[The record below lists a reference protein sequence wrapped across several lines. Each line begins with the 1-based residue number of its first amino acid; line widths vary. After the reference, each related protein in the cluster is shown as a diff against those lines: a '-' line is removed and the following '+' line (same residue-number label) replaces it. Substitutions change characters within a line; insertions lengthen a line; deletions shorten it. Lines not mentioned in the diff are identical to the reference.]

1 MRCKIRSLLIG
12 LSSTTNTCTSRYCSV
27 VRLSAA
33 GRGWGLPFPEL
44 VYRNTRPLARTIRP
58 PAPRVIQNTVHQTVI
73 HLHQTTRRYTLS
85 RLSAVGT
92 GRGAAVLLVRQAA
105 VQPVRDGAVDASR
118 PALAA
123 RRLLR
128 LLSAES
134 ARQTLRPFYQKLFRE
149 LLARELEE
157 HRSRPAQSLLLA
169 RRVLGRRTLDSFI
182 LHSFIYR
189 RHVCRV
195 RQDGER
201 YFFHRS
207 AGPRQALPGNL
218 PHPAE
223 ERGASLSVRLFF
235 HTYDSPSS
243 FTDVR
248 ADIGPIRAFLSAP
261 SGQGGAST
269 PKMTFAWGTLTHTGT
284 LESFHVSYQ
293 MFAHDG
299 TPVQAEV
306 SISIRGEDPDVTAES
321 ANRAAESES
330 EGEDDSSLWDDISW
344 LFQ

>member
-1 MRCKIRSLLIG
+1 M
-12 LSSTTNTCTSRYCSV
+12 
-27 VRLSAA
+27 
-33 GRGWGLPFPEL
+33 
-44 VYRNTRPLARTIRP
+44 YRNTRPLARTIRP
-58 PAPRVIQNTVHQTVI
+58 PAPRVIQNIVHQTVI

-85 RLSAVGT
+85 RLSAVGA
-92 GRGAAVLLVRQAA
+92 GRGGAVLLVRQAA

-149 LLARELEE
+149 LLAQELEK

-169 RRVLGRRTLDSFI
+169 RCVLGRRTLDSFI

-189 RHVCRV
+189 RYVCRV

-223 ERGASLSVRLFF
+223 ERVSTLLPPPEPPERGPNRPLPKGQMAEGAAATAGLRLSGAEFRLLVRG
-235 HTYDSPSS
+235 
-243 FTDVR
+243 V
-248 ADIGPIRAFLSAP
+248 ADALGR
-261 SGQGGAST
+261 QGRLD
-269 PKMTFAWGTLTHTGT
+269 TLR
-284 LESFHVSYQ
+284 
-293 MFAHDG
+293 
-299 TPVQAEV
+299 
-306 SISIRGEDPDVTAES
+306 RG
-321 ANRAAESES
+321 
-330 EGEDDSSLWDDISW
+330 GM
-344 LFQ
+344 